1 MEPECLSVQEVEQ
14 LQFHE
19 IIEDGRVGAI
29 SCRRLAVSGI
39 CE

>member
-1 MEPECLSVQEVEQ
+1 MSVQEGEQ

-29 SCRRLAVSGI
+29 SCRQLAVSGV